1 MSKFNSK
8 QDRIKMESAFIKHL
22 INKHE
27 EVDINNVNFEDMYSV
42 KVVRAYSKVLTRCVD
57 EGTFIAEHKGELLN
71 SKSEWRQPR
80 IIRNVI
86 QSGGAEMAGGGNGF
100 LRAGGQDGGVSVEG
114 GEAVPPPLN
123 PRVF

>member
-1 MSKFNSK
+1 M
-8 QDRIKMESAFIKHL
+8 RIED
-22 INKHE
+22 
-27 EVDINNVNFEDMYSV
+27 VDINNMNFEDMYSV

-86 QSGGAEMAGGGNGF
+86 LSGGAEMAGGRVGNGF
-100 LRAGGQDGGVSVEG
+100 LRAGGQEVGVRVE
-114 GEAVPPPLN
+114 EVAAVAPPLN

>member
-1 MSKFNSK
+1 MNY
-8 QDRIKMESAFIKHL
+8 D
-22 INKHE
+22 
-27 EVDINNVNFEDMYSV
+27 SV

-86 QSGGAEMAGGGNGF
+86 LSGGAEMAGGGNGF
-100 LRAGGQDGGVSVEG
+100 LRAGGQDGGVRVE
-114 GEAVPPPLN
+114 EVAAVAPPLN